1 MSTTSELLQAV
12 RDGDAGAVRAIL
24 AREPG
29 AAADR
34 PAGQPSALLMAAYVG
49 NAELAGLLATHAPAD
64 AAEAAATG
72 DLQRLEAVLREDP
85 ARAHVRSGDGWTPL
99 HLAGFFGHRAA
110 AERLLDAGADL
121 GAISSNSTGNT
132 ALHAAIAGRCDEA
145 TIELLVRRGADVHR
159 AGEGGYTPLH
169 LAASRGCLPVI
180 EMLLAEGAD
189 AGAVTND
196 GRTAAR
202 IAAERGFP
210 GAAER
215 LGASG

>member
-1 MSTTSELLQAV
+1 MSAASELVQAV
-12 RDGDAGAVRAIL
+12 RDGNAGAVRAIL
-24 AREPG
+24 EREPAAARE
-29 AAADR
+29 R

-49 NAELAGLLATHAPAD
+49 NQELVGLLAPHARPD
-64 AAEAAATG
+64 AAEAAAIG
-72 DLQRLEAVLREDP
+72 DVPRLEAVLREDP
-85 ARAHVRSGDGWTPL
+85 ARVHVRSGDGWTPL

-121 GAISSNSTGNT
+121 GAISSNSTANT
-132 ALHAAIAGRCDEA
+132 ALHAAIAGRCDEG
-145 TIELLVRRGADVHR
+145 TVELLVRRGADVRR

-189 AGAVTND
+189 AGAVTDD

-215 LGASG
+215 LGAGG

>member
-1 MSTTSELLQAV
+1 MSAASELIQAV
-12 RDGDAGAVRAIL
+12 RDGSAGAVRAIL
-24 AREPG
+24 EREP
-29 AAADR
+29 AAASER

-49 NAELAGLLATHAPAD
+49 NQELVGLLAPHARPD
-64 AAEAAATG
+64 AAEAAALG
-72 DLQRLEAVLREDP
+72 DVQRLEAVLREDP

-121 GAISSNSTGNT
+121 AAISSNATANT
-132 ALHAAIAGRCDEA
+132 ALHAAIAGRCDEG
-145 TIELLVRRGADVHR
+145 TIELLVRRGADVH
-159 AGEGGYTPLH
+159 ATGEGGYTPLH
-169 LAASRGCLPVI
+169 IAASRGCLPVI
-180 EMLLAEGAD
+180 ELLLAEGAD
-189 AGAVTND
+189 ASAVTHD

-215 LGASG
+215 LGVTG